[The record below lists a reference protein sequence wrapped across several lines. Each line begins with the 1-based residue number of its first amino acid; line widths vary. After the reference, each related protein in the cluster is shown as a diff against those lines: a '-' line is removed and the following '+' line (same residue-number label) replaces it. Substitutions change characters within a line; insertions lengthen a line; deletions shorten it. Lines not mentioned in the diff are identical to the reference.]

1 MCSKYAT
8 EYSIS
13 IWDCHIWKIAIEHT
27 TCLCSPN
34 NKAIR
39 WKIIIRLQ
47 PTFVF
52 GCTLTLRW
60 LVTTNLRYHDLE
72 NRQCMSVPWN
82 KIHSS
87 VISPFHPD
95 PGDKWCLC
103 TAAFTTTHTTTCTT
117 TTAVASV
124 LSAILVACISAV
136 IHIAVCV
143 YYGRTKK
150 INHTTH
156 SAGDVNTVH
165 TEAVYEQVSEGNE
178 VLEMKQNQAYSSF
191 PLQQ

>member
-1 MCSKYAT
+1 
-8 EYSIS
+8 
-13 IWDCHIWKIAIEHT
+13 
-27 TCLCSPN
+27 
-34 NKAIR
+34 
-39 WKIIIRLQ
+39 
-47 PTFVF
+47 
-52 GCTLTLRW
+52 
-60 LVTTNLRYHDLE
+60 
-72 NRQCMSVPWN
+72 MSVPQN

-87 VISPFHPD
+87 VISPSHTD
-95 PGDKWCLC
+95 PAC
-103 TAAFTTTHTTTCTT
+103 TTTCTT

-150 INHTTH
+150 TNHTTH
-156 SAGDVNTVH
+156 SVGDVNTVR
-165 TEAVYEQVSEGNE
+165 TEAVYEEVSERNE